1 MKSFNKFL
9 WIMVGFVACGAIS
22 FIVVTFYNRSSQN
35 EIPQTKQSTQYS
47 TDSKV
52 VEKKQITHI
61 NARLVGK
68 TDIPGFKTFTNQK
81 YGFSISFPNTFN
93 TSDGANDFVFHK
105 QEGLLI
111 DGTPNILTSQDAEYF
126 QFTTPKEVAGMMA
139 FGINFSSTTITQSLI
154 DSWGDEVSYSRQTV
168 INGKPVWALV
178 MCAGNGC
185 STSFYFKHQDG
196 TLTVT
201 FYSTL
206 TSTNESD
213 LFISKSGRQI
223 LDTLQF

>member
-1 MKSFNKFL
+1 MKSFLKFL
-9 WIMVGFVACGAIS
+9 WIMVGFVACGVIS

-35 EIPQTKQSTQYS
+35 EIPQTKESTQYR

-52 VEKKQITHI
+52 DEKKQITHM
-61 NARLVGK
+61 NTQLVGK
-68 TDIPGFKTFTNQK
+68 TDIPDFKTFTNQE

-93 TSDGANDFVFHK
+93 TSDGTDDFVFHK

-111 DGTPNILTSQDAEYF
+111 EGALNILTSQNAEYF
-126 QFTTPKEVAGMMA
+126 QFSIPKEVAGMTA

-168 INGKPVWALV
+168 VNGKPVWVIV

-185 STSFYFKHQDG
+185 STSFYFKHRDG

-201 FYSTL
+201 FYPTL

-223 LDTLQF
+223 LDTLRF